1 MNLQTLV
8 SYIKSPDKLG
18 DQTIIELTLLADQY
32 PYFHTAQLLRVK
44 NLHKLDPAHLK
55 PVLNYTAAYVTDRKV
70 LYYLL
75 HPNMGTDQKLTPKS
89 PEKQIKDSMVENIS
103 DTLTNQV
110 RYTNETSSDEIEFS
124 ASFDVIKEYG
134 KDVELKEYVFRI
146 SDHEAETMGFIPE
159 SAPAEPSMGVAKEE
173 PLPGSDDLLLLIKK
187 GEADN
192 IQLEIEKLSPTQ
204 KNQHSLIESF
214 MASNPKIVPQNGQI
228 EAVDPE
234 IAEAS
239 IRENDHYLTETLAQ
253 IYLRQGNYVK
263 AIFAYEKL
271 SLKFPEK
278 STYFAAQISAI
289 KLKMNKS

>member
-8 SYIKSPDKLG
+8 GYIKSPEKLD
-18 DQTIIELTLLADQY
+18 DQSIIELTLLADQY
-32 PYFHTAQLLRVK
+32 PYFHTAQLLRIK
-44 NLHKLDPAHLK
+44 NLHKLAPTHIKPA
-55 PVLNYTAAYVTDRKV
+55 LNFTAAYVTDRKV

-75 HPNMGTDQKLTPKS
+75 HPNLGIDQKESPKS
-89 PEKQIKDSMVENIS
+89 PEKLIKDSMVENIS
-103 DTLTNQV
+103 DTLANQV
-110 RYTNETSSDEIEFS
+110 RYTKETSSDEIDFS

-146 SDHEAETMGFIPE
+146 SDNETETMGFIPDKLP
-159 SAPAEPSMGVAKEE
+159 SEPSVVAANEG
-173 PLPGSDDLLLLIKK
+173 PAPGSDDLLLLIKK

-192 IQLEIEKLSPTQ
+192 IQLETEKLSPTQ
-204 KNQHSLIESF
+204 KNQHSLIENF
-214 MASNPKIVPQNGQI
+214 MASNPKIVPQNGQF
-228 EAVDPE
+228 EAPDPE

-239 IRENDHYLTETLAQ
+239 IRENDHYLTDTLAQ
-253 IYLRQGNYVK
+253 IYLRQGNYAK

-278 STYFAAQISAI
+278 STYFAAQISTI